1 MKNPPLHRYAT
12 RPGLYFTDDGGAD
25 AVVRSETADQVWF
38 CVLEPLNQ
46 PSAFYADAVR
56 LFNEPDVSFIEQAKT
71 QRICTR
77 RIPSLNLRETL
88 FHMDGPNYGLW
99 YVHLPKAW
107 DGMQYGYRVN
117 GPWDPNH
124 GVSFN
129 PYKLLL
135 DPYAKGIEGKMELD
149 PGAFAYECE
158 IKNGKVAGSPF
169 GPMSTVDSLG
179 HMPVSVAID
188 DRDINKHMGE
198 PSHPHVPWSKTVI
211 YELHVKGFTA
221 NAPWLPPE
229 LRGTYAGLAHP
240 ATLSYLQDL
249 GVTSIELLP
258 IQAKQSEL
266 FLQERNR
273 TNYWGY
279 STLGYFA
286 PEASYATKQAQEAGA
301 GAVRQ
306 EVIDMVR
313 AMHEAGFEVIM
324 DVVYNHTCESGRK
337 ARPSAGVDSTTS
349 PITDGPKTRSV
360 ACTTR
365 RDAAIR
371 LTSPTRTSPPS
382 PWIRFATGPSES
394 ASTASAST
402 LRRRWR
408 VLTANS
414 RDTTRSCTRCAPIC
428 CSATSR

>member
-1 MKNPPLHRYAT
+1 
-12 RPGLYFTDDGGAD
+12 
-25 AVVRSETADQVWF
+25 
-38 CVLEPLNQ
+38 
-46 PSAFYADAVR
+46 
-56 LFNEPDVSFIEQAKT
+56 
-71 QRICTR
+71 
-77 RIPSLNLRETL
+77 
-88 FHMDGPNYGLW
+88 
-99 YVHLPKAW
+99 
-107 DGMQYGYRVN
+107 
-117 GPWDPNH
+117 
-124 GVSFN
+124 
-129 PYKLLL
+129 
-135 DPYAKGIEGKMELD
+135 
-149 PGAFAYECE
+149 
-158 IKNGKVAGSPF
+158 
-169 GPMSTVDSLG
+169 MSTVDSLG

-324 DVVYNHTCESGRK
+324 DVVYNHTCESGPEGPTICWRGLDNLAYYRRTK
-337 ARPSAGVDSTTS
+337 DKVSRLYDTTGCGNSLDFTNTHVTTFAVDSLRYWAKR
-349 PITDGPKTRSV
+349 IGIDGFRFDLAATLARLDGEFTRYHPFLYALRSDLLLGNLKMIMEPWDCGPNGWRTGQFGIPF
-360 ACTTR
+360 AEWNDR
-365 RDAAIR
+365 FRDC
-371 LTSPTRTSPPS
+371 TRTFWLTDVERARGGETGDMTMQSMATRLCGS
-382 PWIRFATGPSES
+382 ADLFATDPGRG
-394 ASTASAST
+394 STASVNYVACHDASPP
-402 LRRRWR
+402 
-408 VLTANS
+408 
-414 RDTTRSCTRCAPIC
+414 PI
-428 CSATSR
+428 